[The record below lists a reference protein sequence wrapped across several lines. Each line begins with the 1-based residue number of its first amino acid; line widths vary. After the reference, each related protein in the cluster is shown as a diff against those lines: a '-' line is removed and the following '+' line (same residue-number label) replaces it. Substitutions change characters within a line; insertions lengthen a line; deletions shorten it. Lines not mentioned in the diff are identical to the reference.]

1 MFSKTKFLLLLC
13 AFMLLCSNSN
23 ALTDYLQKSDD
34 YEGEY
39 TSTHDDITTVGVQ
52 EKEPTLEQAEEI
64 RKENLDQLVEPKL
77 EPEPDLDLS
86 KPEDQV
92 LLEKIQNGNAL

>member
-1 MFSKTKFLLLLC
+1 MFSKTKYLFIFCGFLLIYN
-13 AFMLLCSNSN
+13 AAN

-64 RKENLDQLVEPKL
+64 RKENLDQLTAPKV

-92 LLEKIQNGNAL
+92 LLEKIQNGNVL